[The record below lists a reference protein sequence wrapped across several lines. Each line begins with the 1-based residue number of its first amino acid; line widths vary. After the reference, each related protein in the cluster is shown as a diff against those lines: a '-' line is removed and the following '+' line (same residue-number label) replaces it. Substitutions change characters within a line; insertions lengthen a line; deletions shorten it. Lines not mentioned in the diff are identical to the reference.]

1 MDTDRLTSSTKDET
15 VEAAVGHVLVDEHL
29 LLILDAATHQAD
41 QVGVL
46 QLGDQ
51 LDLVLEL
58 LQPLPGVRRQ
68 PLHRDLGAVRQ
79 LPLQQRKGNW
89 HTKNRVDEGAQ
100 DASAVLAL

>member
-58 LQPLPGVRRQ
+58 LEPLPGMRRQ

-79 LPLQQRKGNW
+79 LPLR
-89 HTKNRVDEGAQ
+89 Q
-100 DASAVLAL
+100 DQTQPWQLTCQALEPDVKRQLAL